1 MNTDLKL
8 VALYDK
14 LHSEIEA
21 VETVRGE
28 KGDAGPQGVKG
39 DKGDKGDT
47 GPAGERGKDGRDGK
61 DGKDGKDG
69 TDGQDGVGVVS
80 VSEDI
85 DGDLLFTLSDG
96 TEHTVEMPI
105 DLSTAS
111 ESHSTI
117 SIARPSSNPPTDA
130 GYEFTGGFADRT
142 TGQSGANDLGSNVQY
157 TQAQADAG
165 TWRRFGFS
173 STQQAANDVEYWGE
187 TRSGFDQTKGLMG
200 GLNMPE
206 GFENMFLFDDT
217 ALSAAVTT
225 GTLQYTAANG
235 SYDFSGCKQGDL
247 ALIRFSFNVVPQVAN
262 TTLEVGLIF
271 ATRDENDTVTYT
283 FPLTA
288 QPIFYGTGAQGKAYL
303 NRVEL
308 SAYIA
313 SPEDINARA
322 LPAIRADNQILIQPL
337 TTLYTVVR

>member
-1 MNTDLKL
+1 MESKILAVLDYLEK
-8 VALYDK
+8 K
-14 LHSEIEA
+14 IEA
-21 VETVRGE
+21 VAQNKGLNGKDGAQGPKGETGKV
-28 KGDAGPQGVKG
+28 GPS
-39 DKGDKGDT
+39 
-47 GPAGERGKDGRDGK
+47 GPAGKAGKDGRDGK
-61 DGKDGKDG
+61 DGKDGEDG
-69 TDGQDGVGVVS
+69 KHGDDGVSVTDVEIALDNHLVV
-80 VSEDI
+80 
-85 DGDLLFTLSDG
+85 TLSDG
-96 TEHTVEMPI
+96 TEVDAGELPETGKGGDSYSIGMYG
-105 DLSTAS
+105 SAS
-111 ESHSTI
+111 SRVDS
-117 SIARPSSNPPTDA
+117 DA
-130 GYEFTGGFADRT
+130 GYELTGGFADRT

-173 STQQAANDVEYWGE
+173 STQQVANDVEYWGE
-187 TRSGFDQTKGLMG
+187 TRPGFDQTKGLMG

-225 GTLQYTAANG
+225 GALQYTAANG

-271 ATRDENDTVTYT
+271 ATRDENDDVTYT
-283 FPLTA
+283 FPLTV

-303 NRVEL
+303 NRVEM